1 MRPWCAYAL
10 AGAALLSLG
19 TALAQAQAPDK
30 AQQDAIRS
38 NCRSDFMRHCSS
50 VPRGGR
56 EALECLMQNKAKVS
70 TGCQGALNAMAA
82 PAPAA
87 ARPEPKPTPKAEP
100 KNEPKAAMPLS
111 EPAPAAAAARP
122 AQAAPPAPRSPAAAV
137 PAEPRAKAKPAPKA
151 VATPARPV
159 PPAVPQ
165 AATPATVPPPPAAAS
180 QQPRLGE
187 AILIRRFCT
196 TDFRVLCKG
205 VPLGQGRAI
214 QCLANNGAALSPG
227 CRQAM
232 AETGALRP

>member
-1 MRPWCAYAL
+1 MRPWCVYAL
-10 AGAALLSLG
+10 AGAALLSFG
-19 TALAQAQAPDK
+19 TALGQAQTPDK
-30 AQQDAIRS
+30 GQQDAIRS
-38 NCRSDFMRHCSS
+38 NCRSDFMRNCSS

-70 TGCQGALNAMAA
+70 AGCQGALNAIAA

-87 ARPEPKPTPKAEP
+87 AKPAAKPEPQAAAPRAEP
-100 KNEPKAAMPLS
+100 
-111 EPAPAAAAARP
+111 PAAAAAPAQAAPAP
-122 AQAAPPAPRSPAAAV
+122 AQAAPPPPQSPAAAA
-137 PAEPRAKAKPAPKA
+137 PAEPRAKPKPAPKA
-151 VATPARPV
+151 VATPARPA

-165 AATPATVPPPPAAAS
+165 AAAPAAVPVAPPPAAAPS
-180 QQPRLGE
+180 QPRLGE

-214 QCLANNGAALSPG
+214 QCLANNAPALSPG

-232 AETGALRP
+232 AQTGELRP